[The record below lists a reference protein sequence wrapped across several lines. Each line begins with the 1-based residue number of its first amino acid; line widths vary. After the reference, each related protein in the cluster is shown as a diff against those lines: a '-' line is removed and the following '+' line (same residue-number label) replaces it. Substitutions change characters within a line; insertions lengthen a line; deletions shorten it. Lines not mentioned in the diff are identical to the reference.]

1 MSNVLQQHLPP
12 FHSLMPPKKAAT
24 KISSESRHVTRTTTT
39 GSNDDETTYQTA
51 GESPLPETLPTN
63 GNHAD
68 SPISTMRGEK
78 RMRPSGQYVDS
89 SDLQNP
95 AKKQKGA
102 QEAPT
107 MPSRPPSFNNIY
119 SAPKVPRKRVVGID
133 IYNFPSD
140 NDEEMRPKTQHKL
153 KSGTQTKAQVEPI
166 VKRGQGRPR
175 KKRPK
180 SPDVET
186 QEVIKLVPDTIPDD
200 IAHNVNGG
208 SVSEGK
214 PEPQHH
220 ESEHEEDESDS
231 EPPRKG
237 TRKNTRAYN
246 KTNVSYDE
254 RYMDGILTQATA
266 MQKKVRKDFVDN
278 PPMVEKEAKPSA
290 AKASTQ
296 IERESEIQDIVDN
309 DAMSKGHLKSNDDDD
324 DEEEEEE
331 EEEEEKGG
339 EKERDEPYLPA
350 EPPLFNFNEDN
361 DEDSEYEDE
370 SGGEGEDENEEEE
383 GEEEVGEE
391 EVGEEM
397 GEEMDEEVGEEMG
410 EVGEEV
416 GEGEGEEEGEEESEG
431 ETGVSSVLKSP
442 TPVPEKAQPPAAD
455 PKLVRK
461 EPTARGQE
469 REVADSTDDYVLPV
483 KQKSQAARHAPSNT
497 ASRKSY
503 IAAAQ
508 FHAQLED
515 EGASDFSDDFADLPH
530 PFPLL
535 YQKLLDSS
543 EGLQTYR
550 KGVDVL
556 SNLQCK
562 LRKLQYDNDEDENR
576 GFFYILDDL
585 LSALREGKC
594 TKEDQ
599 DILLPQLDKVL
610 GYIRELQQTDVQIEA
625 EHRRLV
631 NRHAKRASNHRKCVD
646 AIRIAFKRAGYKSAN
661 AWLTDKEAKEKRR
674 MGIAERWNKRI
685 SDQLDQ
691 RIAEME
697 REERQRREKYRSTTS
712 SARNTISTGRTSTSS
727 RHRRA
732 SSNDYDDWAVDLP
745 PDNYDRRPIVGNAEV
760 VTIEGFG
767 ERGRRPRP
775 STRVSYEEDPDV
787 LEDRPWGDKE
797 TECLII
803 GLENY
808 TGSGRFKRIKN
819 HWAAFFKYR
828 SEADLRNRALDI
840 RGNLID
846 ADIQLA
852 DWWAEI

>member
-1 MSNVLQQHLPP
+1 
-12 FHSLMPPKKAAT
+12 MPPKKVAT
-24 KISSESRHVTRTTTT
+24 KTLSESRHATRTTTT
-39 GSNDDETTYQTA
+39 GSNDDEAAYQTA
-51 GESPLPETLPTN
+51 GESPPPPDTLSTN
-63 GNHAD
+63 GNHSD
-68 SPISTMRGEK
+68 SLISTMRGEK

-102 QEAPT
+102 QEAPA
-107 MPSRPPSFNNIY
+107 MPARPPSFNNIY
-119 SAPKVPRKRVVGID
+119 SAPRVPRKRVVGIG

-140 NDEEMRPKTQHKL
+140 NDEEMRPKTQHKP
-153 KSGTQTKAQVEPI
+153 KSGTETKAQVEPK
-166 VKRGQGRPR
+166 VKRGRGRPP
-175 KKRPK
+175 KKRPE
-180 SPDVET
+180 SPAVEI
-186 QEVIKLVPDTIPDD
+186 QEVIKLVPEIIPDD
-200 IAHNVNGG
+200 IAHSVNGG

-214 PEPQHH
+214 PEPRNH
-220 ESEHEEDESDS
+220 ESEHEEDRSDS

-237 TRKNTRAYN
+237 TRKNTRARK
-246 KTNVSYDE
+246 KTNVSEDD
-254 RYMDGILTQATA
+254 RDMDGILAKATA
-266 MQKKVRKDFVDN
+266 TPKKVSQVRKDSINN
-278 PPMVEKEAKPSA
+278 PPMAEKEAKPSA
-290 AKASTQ
+290 AKVSTQ
-296 IERESEIQDIVDN
+296 PERESEAIQDIVDN
-309 DAMSKGHLKSNDDDD
+309 DAMSKGDLKSNDDDD
-324 DEEEEEE
+324 DDDEEEEAQ
-331 EEEEEKGG
+331 
-339 EKERDEPYLPA
+339 DEPHLPA
-350 EPPLFNFNEDN
+350 EPPLFKFNEDD

-370 SGGEGEDENEEEE
+370 SGGEGEEE
-383 GEEEVGEE
+383 
-391 EVGEEM
+391 
-397 GEEMDEEVGEEMG
+397 
-410 EVGEEV
+410 
-416 GEGEGEEEGEEESEG
+416 GEGEGEG

-455 PKLVRK
+455 PKLARK

-469 REVADSTDDYVLPV
+469 SEVADSRDDYVPPV
-483 KQKSQAARHAPSNT
+483 KQKSQGARHAPSNT

-503 IAAAQ
+503 AAAAQ

-515 EGASDFSDDFADLPH
+515 EGASDFSDDFTDLPH

-543 EGLQTYR
+543 EVLQTYR

-562 LRKLQYDNDEDENR
+562 LRKLQYDNDEDENK

-610 GYIRELQQTDVQIEA
+610 GYIRELQQSDVQIEA
-625 EHRRLV
+625 EHRQLV

-646 AIRIAFKRAGYKSAN
+646 AIRIAFKRVGYKSTN
-661 AWLTDKEAKEKRR
+661 AWLTDKEAKEQRR
-674 MGIAERWNKRI
+674 MEIAEKWNKRI
-685 SDQLDQ
+685 FDQLDQ
-691 RIAEME
+691 RIAEIE
-697 REERQRREKYRSTTS
+697 REERQRRGKYRSATS
-712 SARNTISTGRTSTSS
+712 SAKNTMSTGRTSTSS

-732 SSNDYDDWAVDLP
+732 SSNDYDDWAADLP
-745 PDNYDRRPIVGNAEV
+745 SDNYERRPIVGNAEV

-775 STRVSYEEDPDV
+775 SARVSYCEEDPDV

-803 GLENY
+803 GLEKY
-808 TGSGRFKRIKN
+808 TGPGRFKRIKN
-819 HWAAFFKYR
+819 HWTAFFKYR